1 MKTEQKT
8 MTEKLTDAVKWVAK
22 TVQSIAKACVCH
34 RSLYGQLSGCHGF
47 AAWATGKPEIYVP
60 MAVLYAVMAFSQ
72 H

>member
-1 MKTEQKT
+1 MKTEK
-8 MTEKLTDAVKWVAK
+8 KSLADRIRAA
-22 TVQSIAKACVCH
+22 AKACICH

-60 MAVLYAVMAFSQ
+60 MAVLYAVLAFSE